1 MRFLVATVV
10 VVVSDCVAFVT
21 VVVVVDAV
29 VIILIVRVIYNVA
42 AVNNW

>member
-10 VVVSDCVAFVT
+10 VVVSDSVAFVT
-21 VVVVVDAV
+21 VVVVDAV